1 MACPSAAMY
10 VRERVSTMETPCVE
24 HSCCSLGL
32 SSVSYRI
39 CMCGPWCDVRCSSP
53 AHLTIISVSAFS
65 LLSWCVAYVWF
76 SFTRYFYSSF
86 QNQREEK
93 VWFLTVMWHAILCT
107 TSVLSQFLSLL
118 WLSYVD
124 LTKKTICCLGTEVI
138 SLVYL
143 TLSA

>member
-1 MACPSAAMY
+1 MACRSAAMY
-10 VRERVSTMETPCVE
+10 VLERVSMMETPRVE

-76 SFTRYFYSSF
+76 LLQILLFTFSESKRGKGLIFDSNVTWHLRAHLRFIALS
-86 QNQREEK
+86 
-93 VWFLTVMWHAILCT
+93 FLTLVIICW
-107 TSVLSQFLSLL
+107 S
-118 WLSYVD
+118 D
-124 LTKKTICCLGTEVI
+124 KKTICCLGTEVI
-138 SLVYL
+138 FLVYL
-143 TLSA
+143 TLPA